1 MRWRTLPEVTSSTK
15 DHPVGAVTAEVP
27 GLTVIWA
34 INRSAKT
41 ILAGVVIDKEETSLA
56 ETGETEDEIQLICAQ
71 AARKGQ
77 KQSSSNNRDR
87 PRFFISLTA
96 NPHE

>member
-1 MRWRTLPEVTSSTK
+1 M
-15 DHPVGAVTAEVP
+15 
-27 GLTVIWA
+27 
-34 INRSAKT
+34 
-41 ILAGVVIDKEETSLA
+41 LAGVGMDKENTAAA
-56 ETGETEDEIQLICAQ
+56 ETGETEDETQLICAQ